1 MQADTQHAIDTITAA
16 ITLLKTHID
25 VARSQSRLD
34 ALMTQIS
41 DPNFWNDQEVAQKVM
56 QEKNQIETALGN
68 LAEIEN
74 GLEEQ
79 REMIALGLEEGDE
92 EIVKDAEAELV
103 RLAEIASKR
112 QLESLLSGEADGNNC
127 FLEIHPGAG
136 GTEAQDWAAILM
148 RMYARWAEKR
158 QFKIEVMEELDG
170 EEAGIKSVT
179 MRISGIN
186 AYGWLKTESGV
197 HRLVRISP
205 FDSSA
210 RRHTSFASVWIYP
223 EVDDNIDI
231 EIVESDLRVDTYRAS
246 GAGGQHVNTTDSA
259 IRITHVP
266 TNIVVQCQSDRSQ
279 HRNRATA
286 LSMLKAR
293 LYELEL
299 QKREEAAN
307 DTNATKSDIGWG
319 SQIRSYVLHP
329 YQMVKDLRTQAETG
343 NAQGVLDGDLDPFI
357 EASLAARVGA
367 KSA

>member
-1 MQADTQHAIDTITAA
+1 MQAETQHAVDAINAA
-16 ITLLKTHID
+16 IALLKTHIN
-25 VARSQSRLD
+25 VEASSQRLD
-34 ALMTQIS
+34 ELMAQIALA
-41 DPNFWNDQEVAQKVM
+41 DFWNNQENAQAVM
-56 QEKNQIETALGN
+56 QEKNHLETAFSNLSEIEEG
-68 LAEIEN
+68 LAEQ
-74 GLEEQ
+74 L
-79 REMIALGLEEGDE
+79 EMIGLGEEEGDSD
-92 EIVKDAEAELV
+92 IIAEAE
-103 RLAEIASKR
+103 AEIQKLAVIAGKR

-127 FLEIHPGAG
+127 FIEIHPGAG
-136 GTEAQDWAAILM
+136 GTEAQDWAAMLM
-148 RMYARWAEKR
+148 RMYSRWAERR
-158 QFKIEVMEELDG
+158 QFKIEVMEELGGD
-170 EEAGIKSVT
+170 EAGIKSVT

-231 EIVESDLRVDTYRAS
+231 AIVESDLRVDTYRAS

-293 LYELEL
+293 LYEREL
-299 QKREEAAN
+299 QMREEAAN

-329 YQMVKDLRTQAETG
+329 YQMVMT
-343 NAQGVLDGDLDPFI
+343 I
-357 EASLAARVGA
+357 
-367 KSA
+367 